1 MAIRRVLW
9 LRLET
14 TVTTVTTETTR
25 GLFPLLPLFPT
36 GDFVVAGNNPRVVSV
51 VTE

>member
-1 MAIRRVLW
+1 MPIRRVFW
-9 LRLET
+9 LRLE
-14 TVTTVTTETTR
+14 TTVTTETTR